1 MRASSAS
8 RLRKAR
14 AKLLTRFYNSCNNKE
29 SKLASIFEN
38 YRQWTPSGCYNY
50 RESVI
55 SRNNISEAIGDESG
69 NIVDEIFSI
78 LGIQKEN
85 RILFSSFLRYLETG
99 QILPP
104 KDFRV
109 TNEKRECSHYALE
122 QQRAVYGSVWCLL
135 NFQCVHTLDS
145 KCCNTLSFPLK
156 TYIPNTKKEIHYP
169 GGIWKKKE
177 TTIHE
182 KITIYT
188 TIDEDGT
195 LQELTETEK
204 KMDEVF
210 HMETKDT
217 GEFSHRE
224 FSQYEKTEKFNKEPI
239 TGIRGTEEYIHLK
252 STDDEYECFD
262 NNMPSAMNEI

>member
-1 MRASSAS
+1 MKASSAS

-55 SRNNISEAIGDESG
+55 SRDNISEAIGDESG

-85 RILFSSFLRYLETG
+85 RILFNSFLRYLETG

-109 TNEKRECSHYALE
+109 TNEKRECSHYTLE

-135 NFQCVHTLDS
+135 DFQCVYTLYS
-145 KCCNTLSFPLK
+145 KCRNTLSFPLK
-156 TYIPNTKKEIHYP
+156 
-169 GGIWKKKE
+169 
-177 TTIHE
+177 

-217 GEFSHRE
+217 SEFSHRE
-224 FSQYEKTEKFNKEPI
+224 FSQYEKTELREVQ
-239 TGIRGTEEYIHLK
+239 
-252 STDDEYECFD
+252 
-262 NNMPSAMNEI
+262 